1 MRRPLRC
8 LAWTVADYAAMD
20 AADKIQ
26 ANPPMISSAD
36 LLKIPVGN
44 EMVEDRVVTSDDMAI
59 LLKTVAS
66 DTALE
71 QAFDGA
77 AAKFPRHYRISIGGG
92 DDAEFVLKVPEF
104 PGAFPLMR
112 NMAVKLFF
120 NSVSTGTM
128 ARLGR
133 VTGNWMSFVDC
144 TNKKLLDRG
153 TRLLVE
159 IAKVDYRTACATLFE
174 AMEEIAAAG
183 NNNGEE
189 KASPVQVALK
199 KLGK

>member
-1 MRRPLRC
+1 
-8 LAWTVADYAAMD
+8 
-20 AADKIQ
+20 
-26 ANPPMISSAD
+26 
-36 LLKIPVGN
+36 
-44 EMVEDRVVTSDDMAI
+44 
-59 LLKTVAS
+59 
-66 DTALE
+66 
-71 QAFDGA
+71 
-77 AAKFPRHYRISIGGG
+77 
-92 DDAEFVLKVPEF
+92 
-104 PGAFPLMR
+104 
-112 NMAVKLFF
+112 MAVKLFF

-174 AMEEIAAAG
+174 AMEEIAAVG
-183 NNNGEE
+183 CTNGEE